1 VRAEFG
7 AGLRIVLDGGEA
19 TLGLESS
26 IVACLEQR
34 VLLLRPGLITRSQ
47 LQQVVG
53 PVGTPSGADSPR
65 APGGLAAHYAPR
77 TPLSIVAPGHI
88 DALAAHWAARAVRV
102 GVLARQPAR
111 ACPAQVLWIDAGE
124 DPGRYAH
131 DLYAHL
137 HALDASGA
145 ARLLVQDVPAGERWD
160 AIRDRL
166 WRAAAAHQAAIAL
179 EASR

>member
-1 VRAEFG
+1 
-7 AGLRIVLDGGEA
+7 
-19 TLGLESS
+19 
-26 IVACLEQR
+26 
-34 VLLLRPGLITRSQ
+34 
-47 LQQVVG
+47 
-53 PVGTPSGADSPR
+53 
-65 APGGLAAHYAPR
+65 
-77 TPLSIVAPGHI
+77 
-88 DALAAHWAARAVRV
+88 
-102 GVLARQPAR
+102 
-111 ACPAQVLWIDAGE
+111 VLWIDAGE